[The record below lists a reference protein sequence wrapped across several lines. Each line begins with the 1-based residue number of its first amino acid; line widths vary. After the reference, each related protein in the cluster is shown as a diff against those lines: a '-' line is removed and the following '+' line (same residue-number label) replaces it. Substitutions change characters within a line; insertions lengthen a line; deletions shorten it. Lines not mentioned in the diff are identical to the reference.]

1 MYLDTATEPKVSI
14 RVDLTETQAS
24 LLQSLT
30 TRLPAR
36 SQEELLEQAYGSFM
50 WAINELLLGRR
61 IVSIDAERLA
71 QVPDYEELPTSK
83 EDSSS
88 VKQYEFLDARPDTNY
103 RQFYLKGR
111 NMRVGQLIY
120 TMRANELTAE
130 EAAEDLEIPVSQI
143 QEAQIYYQ
151 LNRTLIEQEADAE
164 KARLTEKG
172 VPLEPRYIP

>member
-1 MYLDTATEPKVSI
+1 MVVLC
-14 RVDLTETQAS
+14 
-24 LLQSLT
+24 
-30 TRLPAR
+30 
-36 SQEELLEQAYGSFM
+36 G
-50 WAINELLLGRR
+50 AINELLLGRR

-71 QVPDYEELPTSK
+71 QVPDYEELPTST
-83 EDSSS
+83 EESS

-103 RQFYLKGR
+103 KQFYLKGR

-130 EAAEDLEIPVSQI
+130 EAAEDFEIPVSQI

-151 LNRTLIEQEADAE
+151 LNRTLIEQETDAE

-172 VPLEPRYIP
+172 VPLAPRTIP